1 MSVSYHSLGYREDA
15 AWLEARREERMM
27 WLREHVQHHLRFY
40 VSVLLGLLVFAI
52 ARALAPS
59 LRLILAGDVF
69 FTVYL
74 ASSARLVF
82 GATPEDLR
90 QHASS
95 EDEGVIVIIILT
107 LAAVALCL
115 GALFSLLRV
124 PGPPATLSLLL
135 AILSVLLGW
144 FTLHTVAAFR
154 YAHLYYS
161 PAGVIAGDRRD
172 ARGLVFPGNGEP
184 DLWEFLYY
192 SFVVGMTAQVSD
204 VQTSNGP
211 MRRTTLAHGVTS
223 FLFNTVILA
232 LAVNIASSYV
242 H

>member
-1 MSVSYHSLGYREDA
+1 
-15 AWLEARREERMM
+15 M

-40 VSVLLGLLVFAI
+40 VSALLGLLVFAL
-52 ARALAPS
+52 ARTLPLS

-69 FTVYL
+69 FSVYL

-90 QHASS
+90 AHASY
-95 EDEGVIVIIILT
+95 EDEGLPVILLLT
-107 LAAVALCL
+107 LAAVSLCL
-115 GALFSLLRV
+115 GALFSLLRG
-124 PGPPATLSLLL
+124 PGPPDTRSLLL
-135 AILSVLLGW
+135 AVLSVLLGW

-161 PAGVIAGDRRD
+161 PTPVTARERRD
-172 ARGLVFPGNGEP
+172 AEGLVFPGNGEP

-204 VQTSNGP
+204 VQTSNAP

-242 H
+242 R